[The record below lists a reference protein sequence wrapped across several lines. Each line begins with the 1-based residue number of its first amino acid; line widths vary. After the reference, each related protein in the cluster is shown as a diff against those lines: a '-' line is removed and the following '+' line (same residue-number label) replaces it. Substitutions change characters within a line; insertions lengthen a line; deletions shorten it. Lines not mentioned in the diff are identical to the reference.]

1 MRKSRLLITAI
12 SVLLFLVSNNIFALD
27 ISEWKYKADVTT
39 PGGTEEYYRITLS
52 PEVYDVSKYDLSDIR
67 ILNSSNEQIP
77 YVLTKPKDI
86 RKGKKYQPNLIN
98 RSTDSNKTA
107 MVTLD
112 FGKQVAKNSIEV
124 VTEGNN
130 FRRAVRVEGSND
142 NITFFT
148 LVEQAYVFA
157 VSYDKRFDGI
167 DLPVNDYR
175 YLRISVSPMATEEES
190 PAINRV
196 TVSQVEQ
203 KPAKRQ
209 SVAMEQIEHSE
220 DEKNNSSI
228 YKYDLAY
235 CRLPL
240 SEIELDIADDAFY
253 RYITIEGRDAATR
266 KVKIDSEDS
275 RERFKEVEVRW
286 EQMVNDTIYSYI
298 KADGEKHE
306 KRVLNIPSDRSSYRY
321 IRIIIKNYDDK
332 PLTVKTAQAK
342 MTAHNIIF
350 AGDNVATTTLYT
362 GCESAKAPRYDLV
375 HRLQNPLQVKAG
387 IAQLG
392 SIIKNP
398 VFGQAEGKPI
408 AWTEKH
414 KTILFIILV
423 VVVLVLAGFIFN
435 SFKSIQ
441 NEQSQN

>member
-1 MRKSRLLITAI
+1 MRKSKLLIAVI
-12 SVLLFLVSNNIFALD
+12 FVLLSGASNIFAID
-27 ISEWKYKADVTT
+27 ISKWKYKADVTM
-39 PGGTEEYYRITLS
+39 PDGTEEYYRITLG
-52 PEVYDVSKYDLSDIR
+52 PEVYDATKSDLSDIR

-86 RKGKKYQPNLIN
+86 RKAQKYQPNLIN

-112 FGKQVAKNSIEV
+112 FGKQALKNSIEV
-124 VTEGNN
+124 LTEGNN
-130 FRRAVRVEGSND
+130 FRRAVKVEGSND

-148 LVEQAYVFA
+148 LVEQAYIFA
-157 VSYDKRFDGI
+157 VSYDKRFDEI
-167 DLPVNDYR
+167 DLPVNDCR
-175 YLRISVSPMATEEES
+175 YLRISVSPMATEEDS

-196 TVSQVEQ
+196 TVSQIEQ
-203 KPAKRQ
+203 KLAERQ

-228 YKYDLAY
+228 YTYDLAY
-235 CRLPL
+235 SRLPI

-253 RYITIEGRDAATR
+253 RYVTVEGRDAATR

-286 EQMVNDTIYSYI
+286 ERVVNDTIYRYI
-298 KADGEKHE
+298 KADGERHE
-306 KRVLNIPSDRSSYRY
+306 KRVLHIPSDKGSYRY
-321 IRIIIKNYDDK
+321 LRIIIKNYDDK
-332 PLTVKTAQAK
+332 SLKVNKAKAQ

-350 AGDNVATTTLYT
+350 VAESTATTTFYV
-362 GCESAKAPRYDLV
+362 GCESAKAPRYDLEY
-375 HRLQNPLQVKAG
+375 RLENPLQVNAG
-387 IAQLG
+387 IAGLG
-392 SIIKNP
+392 SIIPNP
-398 VFGQAEGKPI
+398 VFGQAEEKPV

-414 KTILFIILV
+414 KTMLFLILV
-423 VVVLVLAGFIFN
+423 VVVVVLGGFIFN

-441 NEQSQN
+441 NEQGQN